1 MELTEEEVLRARAA
15 LEHAFVDRAAR
26 TMAAHDR
33 PPRGLL
39 EAAGRV
45 LAAALIGVGSGLREG
60 LAKLHDG
67 RPGDIVFGTPVE
79 ARAWRALRDHGD
91 AEFFLQVH
99 GHRSG
104 LEAVIDK
111 LDGLAD
117 VLADEA
123 AWQDADSHDPS
134 AQEAAAQPRFG
145 DERDGERPRHLRPFS
160 VPELREWADPTPKK
174 RKWRRLREELCS
186 TRSSRRSRSNPTPTS
201 WSVP

>member
-1 MELTEEEVLRARAA
+1 MTEEEVLRARAA

-111 LDGLAD
+111 LDGLLTSWRTRQRGRTPTRMTRAHKR
-117 VLADEA
+117 LRPSPGSGTSATGNA
-123 AWQDADSHDPS
+123 PATFDPS
-134 AQEAAAQPRFG
+134 
-145 DERDGERPRHLRPFS
+145 
-160 VPELREWADPTPKK
+160 
-174 RKWRRLREELCS
+174 
-186 TRSSRRSRSNPTPTS
+186 RSRSFANGRIQFRKSGNGGACARSCARPGAPGGRAAIRRR
-201 WSVP
+201 PLGPCPKE